1 MSQSF
6 KPYQPTFTLIYSY
19 GNIYREKLL
28 EVTKP
33 LAVCRAVCNPE
44 LHAAIVGYHNDKFMS
59 GLMIAS

>member
-6 KPYQPTFTLIYSY
+6 KPYKPTFTLIYSY
-19 GNIYREKLL
+19 GTIYREKLL

-33 LAVCRAVCNPE
+33 LAVCNPD

-59 GLMIAS
+59 GLIIAS

>member
-19 GNIYREKLL
+19 GTIYREKLL
-28 EVTKP
+28 EVTKS
-33 LAVCRAVCNPE
+33 LAVCSPE